1 MPAFPPVGRR
11 LARWL
16 ILAAMVSAATPEILY
31 AETANITFG
40 EWLFQQKPNQILEE
54 VTIRGRLCFC
64 RRAVVPPSGPDTSS
78 FEVVSVEASSEST
91 SPSLPLTTFSFLK
104 ETED

>member
-78 FEVVSVEASSEST
+78 FEVVFGGGIFGEHESKSSFDYLFI
-91 SPSLPLTTFSFLK
+91 PQGN
-104 ETED
+104 